1 MRLSKTKNGKEVITL
16 QKKGKL
22 VLLAACTIAIT
33 CYAITSV
40 TANSFLLSHTPLFAF
55 RMEQQSSENNFLSTS
70 INGFDYSAEGGY
82 SLNYGSGCLCSLNGK
97 LFKPLT
103 CQTCDEEECMG
114 QPTLCNPTCYTC
126 PGSTCC
132 STCYSTCVNTCST
145 CVNTCSNT
153 CVNTCNS
160 TCVSTCYSTCVST
173 CSTCVSTCYS
183 TCAATC

>member
-1 MRLSKTKNGKEVITL
+1 VIIIH
-16 QKKGKL
+16 KKGKL

-40 TANSFLLSHTPLFAF
+40 TADSFLLSHTPLFAF
-55 RMEQQSSENNFLSTS
+55 RMEQQSSENSFLPTS
-70 INGFDYSAEGGY
+70 ANGFDYSAEGGY
-82 SLNYGSGCLCSLNGK
+82 NLNYGNGGCLCFLNGK

-103 CQTCDEEECMG
+103 CSTCDEEVCMG

-132 STCYSTCVNTCST
+132 STCDSTCVNTCH
-145 CVNTCSNT
+145 
-153 CVNTCNS
+153 
-160 TCVSTCYSTCVST
+160 TCVSTCYSTCVNT
-173 CSTCVSTCYS
+173 CHTCVSTCYS